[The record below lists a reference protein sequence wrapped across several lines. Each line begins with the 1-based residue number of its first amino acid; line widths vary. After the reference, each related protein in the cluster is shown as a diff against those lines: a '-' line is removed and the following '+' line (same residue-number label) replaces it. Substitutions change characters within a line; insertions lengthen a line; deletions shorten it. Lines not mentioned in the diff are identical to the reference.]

1 MRLFLICDNE
11 DTATGLRLAGIEGII
26 TSDREAVVHKLKEI
40 SNETDIGIILINQTL
55 SRLCSAEIA
64 DFRKAHSVP
73 IIVEIPDR
81 NSDGTE
87 NSIAEYVR
95 SSIGIKI

>member
-1 MRLFLICDNE
+1 MRLFLICDND

-26 TSDREAVVHKLKEI
+26 TGDRDTVVSKLKEI
-40 SNETDIGIILINQTL
+40 SADTDIGIVLINQTL
-55 SRLCSAEIA
+55 SRLCSAEIGE
-64 DFRKAHSVP
+64 FRKNHSIPV
-73 IIVEIPDR
+73 IVEIPDR

-95 SSIGIKI
+95 EAIGIQV